1 MNGREALLAFLQLS
15 LALLG
20 VLANHFVAWRS
31 FRSHLE
37 AKEQKE
43 IFSQSIFQ
51 PKGKKK
57 HFRSPFRSLEII
69 SQSKGHFRSKWRIW
83 QGVAMG
89 LWNHFAAKGE
99 FRSPFWSP
107 EHFRNFLKLGG
118 HFCSGGRISRRGI
131 FATHFA
137 AAKWLYSAAKWHSC
151 AKGWFCNCEIPAL
164 ALRACLQTDITSSFQ
179 LQIEHRLKHWTRD
192 FPRFEMKYGIHNL
205 SSRKCSKNVSNN
217 CEMGVRLR
225 HFSLLFT

>member
-89 LWNHFAAKGE
+89 L
-99 FRSPFWSP
+99 
-107 EHFRNFLKLGG
+107 
-118 HFCSGGRISRRGI
+118 
-131 FATHFA
+131 
-137 AAKWLYSAAKWHSC
+137 
-151 AKGWFCNCEIPAL
+151 
-164 ALRACLQTDITSSFQ
+164 
-179 LQIEHRLKHWTRD
+179 
-192 FPRFEMKYGIHNL
+192 
-205 SSRKCSKNVSNN
+205 
-217 CEMGVRLR
+217 
-225 HFSLLFT
+225 